1 MDDPDDYFR
10 DEDEDHESQADSGS
24 FFLKAAGFELLLG
37 LIGLAAAWMF
47 GYDARQ
53 LIPRVD
59 QFDEILYGLGLGV
72 VATAPMLLA
81 VWILD
86 RLELTGVEELTR
98 ITKDRL
104 LAPMRHLTVLELFA
118 ISVCAGLGE
127 ELLFRGWLQGWLIG
141 PLDDASQGQIFVGVI
156 IASIAFGLVHAMTPT
171 YFVLAT
177 LVGVYLG
184 YLTIATENLLVPIV
198 AHALYDAVQL
208 IMALREDPD
217 HS

>member
-1 MDDPDDYFR
+1 MDDPDDFPWNSN
-10 DEDEDHESQADSGS
+10 DEPQSDPGS

-37 LIGLAAAWMF
+37 LIGLAAAWML

-53 LIPRVD
+53 LIPRGD
-59 QFDEILYGLGLGV
+59 QYGDIFYGLGVGV

-81 VWILD
+81 VWILE
-86 RLELTGVEELTR
+86 RLNLTGVEELSR

-141 PLDDASQGQIFVGVI
+141 PLDEASQVQIIVGVAV
-156 IASIAFGLVHAMTPT
+156 ASLAFGLVHAMTPT
-171 YFVLAT
+171 YFALAT

-184 YLTIATENLLVPIV
+184 YLTILTENLLVPIV

-208 IMALREDPD
+208 IFAFRDD
-217 HS
+217 

>member
-1 MDDPDDYFR
+1 MDDPDDFSWNED
-10 DEDEDHESQADSGS
+10 DEPHANAGS

-37 LIGLAAAWMF
+37 LIGLVAAWVVA
-47 GYDARQ
+47 YDARQ
-53 LIPRVD
+53 LIPRG
-59 QFDEILYGLGLGV
+59 DEFADIFYGLGLGV
-72 VATAPMLLA
+72 VATTPMLLA
-81 VWILD
+81 VWILE
-86 RLELTGVEELTR
+86 RLNLTGVEELTQL
-98 ITKDRL
+98 TKDRL

-141 PLDDASQGQIFVGVI
+141 PLGEASPTQIFVGVL
-156 IASIAFGLVHAMTPT
+156 IASLAFGLVHAMTPT

-184 YLTIATENLLVPIV
+184 YLTVLTENLLVPIV

-208 IMALREDPD
+208 IFAVREDPETA
-217 HS
+217 